1 MARPIRKSL
10 SDVGVTAP
18 IPLNWHNNPF
28 QVSFAVD
35 IGGGTMT
42 YTVQHTY
49 DDVFASDFNPATAT
63 WFPNDVVAAASAS
76 DEGNYVVPITAI
88 RLNVTAHTS
97 GTATLTVIQAGIG
110 GN

>member
-1 MARPIRKSL
+1 MARPIRKSV
-10 SDVGVTAP
+10 SSQTASAP

-28 QVSFAVD
+28 EVSFAVD
-35 IGGGTMT
+35 LGGGTMT

-49 DDVFASDFNPATAT
+49 DDVFALDFDPDTAT
-63 WFPNDVVAAASAS
+63 WYSSAVAGATTN

-97 GTATLTVIQAGIG
+97 GTATITVIQAGIG